1 MMGGQH
7 ELTPRVPAAAMSPYL
22 RITGELYT
30 GEEFCTDVEL
40 MRRVRDGLVALP
52 DTPVPGDGAQTGV
65 VEP

>member
-1 MMGGQH
+1 MGGQH

-52 DTPVPGDGAQTGV
+52 DAAPGDHAQSGV